1 MKALNNKTAVKAVR
15 PERIIQFGEG
25 NFLRAFVDWIIS
37 NMNEKTDFN
46 SSVVVVQP
54 IDKGMVDA
62 LNAQDCLYHVN
73 LQGLNNGEVVNSFR
87 MIDVISRALNP
98 YSQYNDFMALAE
110 QPEMRFVISSTTE
123 AGINFD
129 PSCKLED
136 APANSY
142 PGKLTQLLYHRFK
155 HFNGDKSKGLIIFP
169 CELIFLNGHKLKE
182 TIYQYIELWNLGEEF
197 KSWFE
202 TVCGVYA
209 TLVDRIVPGFP
220 RKDIDNIKT
229 KLDFDDNLV
238 VQGEAF
244 HLWVIEAPESVAE
257 EFPANKA
264 GLNVLF
270 VPSEEPYHERKV
282 TLLNG
287 PHTVLSPVAFL
298 SGVNIVRDACRHEV
312 IGKFI
317 KRVMFDE
324 LMETLNLPKEELKKF
339 ADDVLERF
347 NNPFVDHQVTSI
359 MLNSFPKYAT
369 RDLPGVKEYLKR
381 KGVLPEGLVLGLAAI
396 IVYYKGGKR
405 ADGVEIVP
413 NDAPEIMAML
423 TSLWN
428 DGSVENLVKTV
439 LADTSIWGEDLN
451 TIPGLAD
458 RVIYYINK
466 IQSEEMLQT
475 VKDLVD

>member
-1 MKALNNKTAVKAVR
+1 MKALNSKNAPKAIR
-15 PERIIQFGEG
+15 TERIIQFGEG

-54 IDKGMVDA
+54 IEKGMIDA
-62 LNAQDCLYHVN
+62 LNAQDGLYHVN
-73 LQGLNNGEVVNSFR
+73 LQGLSNGEVINSLR
-87 MIDVISRALNP
+87 MIDVISRALSP
-98 YSQYNDFMALAE
+98 YQDFDAFLSLAE
-110 QPEMRFVISSTTE
+110 QPEMRFVISNTTE

-129 PSCKLED
+129 PNCKLDD
-136 APANSY
+136 APASSY

-155 HFNGDKSKGLIIFP
+155 HFAGDPAKGLIIFP

-197 KSWFE
+197 KAWFE
-202 TVCGVYA
+202 SACGVYA

-220 RKDIDNIKT
+220 RKEIEQIKA
-229 KLDFDDNLV
+229 KLDYDDNMV

-298 SGVNIVRDACRHEV
+298 AGVDIVRDACQHEV

-317 KRVMFDE
+317 HRVMFDE
-324 LMETLNLPKEELKKF
+324 LMETLNLPKAELQKF
-339 ADDVLERF
+339 AEDVLERF

-369 RDLPGVKEYLKR
+369 RDLPGLKEYLKR
-381 KGVLPEGLVLGLAAI
+381 KGSLPEGLVLGLAAI
-396 IVYYKGGKR
+396 MVYYRGGKR
-405 ADGVEIVP
+405 ADGVEIIP
-413 NDAPEIMAML
+413 NDAPEIMALL
-423 TSLWN
+423 TQLWSE
-428 DGSVENLVKTV
+428 GSVENLVERV
-439 LADTSIWGEDLN
+439 LGTTSIWGEDLN
-451 TIPGLAD
+451 SIPLLAE
-458 RVIYYINK
+458 RVAYYIDK
-466 IQSEEMLQT
+466 IQNQGMLQT
-475 VKDLVD
+475 VKELVG